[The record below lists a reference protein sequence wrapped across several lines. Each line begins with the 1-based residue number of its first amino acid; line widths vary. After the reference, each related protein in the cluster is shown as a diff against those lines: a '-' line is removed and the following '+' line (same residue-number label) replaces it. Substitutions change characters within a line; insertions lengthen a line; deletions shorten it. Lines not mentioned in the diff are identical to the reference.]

1 MRKEYDFSKSV
12 KNPYAKH
19 LTKQVTLRSGT
30 DVRPGEGPKNVLRES
45 EPPCSLSDPGHGV
58 H

>member
-19 LTKQVTLRSGT
+19 LTTQDTLHLGT
-30 DVRPGEGPKNVLRES
+30 DVRPGEGPKNILRES
-45 EPPCSLSDPGHGV
+45 ELPCSLSAPEHEV